1 MMRALQ
7 HGCLVL
13 SGTEAVHCGRAP
25 PQGLETQIGA
35 VFVGPTRLGGRVYG
49 GEVTNRTVFTHRV
62 THWCTLKEVKTIG
75 QLHHFER
82 FNPI

>member
-1 MMRALQ
+1 MRALQ

-13 SGTEAVHCGRAP
+13 SGTEAVHRGSAP

-35 VFVGPTRLGGRVYG
+35 VLVGPTRLDGRVTG
-49 GEVTNRTVFTHRV
+49 GKVTNRTVFTHRV
-62 THWCTLKEVKTIG
+62 THWCTLKEMKTIG
-75 QLHHFER
+75 QLQHFER